1 VPKGN
6 FADYAEKTVDLW
18 WDLESLSKKHK
29 LPTTSQL
36 DFSICYAFHRWA
48 SGARLDQVLDIA
60 DLLPGDFI
68 RWAKQVIDALDQI
81 AQSSEGAISETA
93 KNAIDQVKR
102 GIVAYSFYG

>member
-1 VPKGN
+1 
-6 FADYAEKTVDLW
+6 
-18 WDLESLSKKHK
+18 LE
-29 LPTTSQL
+29 
-36 DFSICYAFHRWA
+36 
-48 SGARLDQVLDIA
+48 QVLDIA

-81 AQSSEGAISETA
+81 AQNTEGKLSETA